1 MFPAAIMMPNWVPP
15 ALATSWT
22 RLLFVSAMYTS
33 PAPLTVTPA
42 GPFSSA
48 DVAGPPSP
56 VWPLVPVALPA
67 KVEMIPDEATTFWTR
82 LLPVSAMYR
91 SPAPLSATPPGAF
104 SSAAVAA
111 PPSPDSPLTPA
122 ALPATVEIVPEA
134 AATFWTRL
142 LPVSAMYRS
151 PPVLRVIPPGDFSS
165 AAVAAPP
172 SPDDPG
178 LPDALPATVEIV
190 PDALA
195 ISWIRLLPVSA
206 MYKFPAAST
215 ATPCAAASSATPAPP
230 PAASPKGPTPP
241 GRRSRCS
248 SPAHPGCT
256 GPPAPAGTQP
266 ATTPSYRSTRTPK
279 APVSR
284 PGSAAAPPGHH
295 RCV

>member
-1 MFPAAIMMPNWVPP
+1 M
-15 ALATSWT
+15 
-22 RLLFVSAMYTS
+22 
-33 PAPLTVTPA
+33 
-42 GPFSSA
+42 
-48 DVAGPPSP
+48 
-56 VWPLVPVALPA
+56 WPLVPVALPA

-142 LPVSAMYRS
+142 LPVSAIYRS
-151 PPVLRVIPPGDFSS
+151 PPVLSVIPAGDFSS

-172 SPDDPG
+172 SPEDPE

-206 MYKFPAAST
+206 MYIVYT
-215 ATPCAAASSATPAPP
+215 
-230 PAASPKGPTPP
+230 
-241 GRRSRCS
+241 
-248 SPAHPGCT
+248 SPAIIAIPHWV
-256 GPPAPAGTQP
+256 PPVVAPAGTSPP
-266 ATTPSYRSTRTPK
+266 AEGASACVAALTGAPSRTYGCPA
-279 APVSR
+279 APSEAVKSA
-284 PGSAAAPPGHH
+284 GVAAAS
-295 RCV
+295 

>member
-22 RLLFVSAMYTS
+22 RLLFVSAMYT
-33 PAPLTVTPA
+33 
-42 GPFSSA
+42 
-48 DVAGPPSP
+48 
-56 VWPLVPVALPA
+56 
-67 KVEMIPDEATTFWTR
+67 
-82 LLPVSAMYR
+82 

-142 LPVSAMYRS
+142 LPVSAIYRS
-151 PPVLRVIPPGDFSS
+151 PPVLSVIPAGDFSS

-172 SPDDPG
+172 SPEDPE

-206 MYKFPAAST
+206 MYKLPPADS
-215 ATPCAAASSATPAPP
+215 TPCGEPKGADAAGPPFPLLVPSPSRVYRSPGTGLPVASDDAQLSVHPYPSGPGVPACVCCCAAPFEAVKSAGAAA
-230 PAASPKGPTPP
+230 
-241 GRRSRCS
+241 
-248 SPAHPGCT
+248 
-256 GPPAPAGTQP
+256 
-266 ATTPSYRSTRTPK
+266 
-279 APVSR
+279 VS
-284 PGSAAAPPGHH
+284 
-295 RCV
+295 

>member
-91 SPAPLSATPPGAF
+91 SPPALS
-104 SSAAVAA
+104 V
-111 PPSPDSPLTPA
+111 TPA
-122 ALPATVEIVPEA
+122 
-134 AATFWTRL
+134 
-142 LPVSAMYRS
+142 
-151 PPVLRVIPPGDFSS
+151 GDFSS

-172 SPDDPG
+172 SPEDPE

-206 MYKFPAAST
+206 MYKFPAASP
-215 ATPCAAASSATPAPP
+215 ATPVADPAIVY
-230 PAASPKGPTPP
+230 T
-241 GRRSRCS
+241 
-248 SPAHPGCT
+248 SPAIIAIPHWV
-256 GPPAPAGTQP
+256 PPVVAPAGTSPP
-266 ATTPSYRSTRTPK
+266 AEGASACVAALTGAPSRTYGCP
-279 APVSR
+279 
-284 PGSAAAPPGHH
+284 AAPSEA
-295 RCV
+295 